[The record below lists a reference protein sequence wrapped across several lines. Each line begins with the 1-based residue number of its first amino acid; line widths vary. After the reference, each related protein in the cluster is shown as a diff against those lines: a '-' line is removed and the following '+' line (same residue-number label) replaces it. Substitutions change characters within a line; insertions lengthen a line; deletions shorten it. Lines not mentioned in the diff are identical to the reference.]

1 MSLNMNYLFGAGA
14 LVGLGGFFY
23 RNTTSTELAQI
34 SADVTKAR
42 TDLQEIQVAVEE
54 INNQAAELLPVSESV
69 ATMIGAH
76 KLEMMCKKA
85 GLNEKAEQY
94 KKMREELLNAFPIR
108 TQVEKA
114 EGQRLIGEITKK
126 INLLIHAVENDE
138 QPVNEE
144 KYPEMFSNIC
154 WDIEQIRYLLSFEN
168 HENFRTILKEKIE
181 NEKLIHVGCVEWLKK
196 IDVDSLLGIKK

>member
-54 INNQAAELLPVSESV
+54 INNQAVELLPVSESV

-85 GLNEKAEQY
+85 GLNEKAGQY

-126 INLLIHAVENDE
+126 INFF
-138 QPVNEE
+138 QPFHTTNMN
-144 KYPEMFSNIC
+144 KFFIFNLFFQNCS
-154 WDIEQIRYLLSFEN
+154 
-168 HENFRTILKEKIE
+168 KIFMIF
-181 NEKLIHVGCVEWLKK
+181 KGK
-196 IDVDSLLGIKK
+196 